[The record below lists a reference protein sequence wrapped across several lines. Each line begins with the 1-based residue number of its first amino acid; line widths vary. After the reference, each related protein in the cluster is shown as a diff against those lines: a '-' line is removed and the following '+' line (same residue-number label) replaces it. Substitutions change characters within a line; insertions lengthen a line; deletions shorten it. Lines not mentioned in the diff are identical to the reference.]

1 MPYYVVS
8 PEVPGQL
15 GERTVLDR
23 SGERL
28 RVTHLEYAFDG
39 WLGDELITSHPA
51 FAATRSLAGKFAEA
65 GLSGL
70 LLRAMEVSRSEQFDE
85 LHPDRELPEFV
96 ELVVTGEAGV
106 DDFGINE
113 ENDLVLSRTALE
125 ILNTTHPVDA
135 TVLPA
140 TRPDAPAAGSTAQG

>member
-1 MPYYVVS
+1 MLFYVVR

-15 GERTVLDR
+15 GDGTVLDR
-23 SGERL
+23 SGDRL
-28 RVTHLEYAFDG
+28 RVTHLEYRFDG
-39 WLGDELITSHPA
+39 WLGDELITAHPA

-70 LLRAMEVSRSEQFDE
+70 RLRAMEASRSEQFDE
-85 LHPDRELPEFV
+85 IYPDRELPEFV
-96 ELVVTGEAGV
+96 ELVVTGGAGV

-125 ILNTTHPVDA
+125 ILNTTRPVDA

-140 TRPDAPAAGSTAQG
+140 GA